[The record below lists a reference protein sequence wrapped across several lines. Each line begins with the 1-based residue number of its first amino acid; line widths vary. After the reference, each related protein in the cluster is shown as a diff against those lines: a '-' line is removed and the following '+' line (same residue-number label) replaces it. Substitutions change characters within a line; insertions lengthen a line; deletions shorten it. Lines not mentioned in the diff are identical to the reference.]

1 MVRPTIAPVAAEVS
15 FITRAVYPTESPQA
29 NLERKSLSDGDF
41 RTGDDSIAP
50 GVFGFE
56 HSFVS
61 RGEQF
66 RSVGSIFG
74 VAGQARADGHAN
86 RFPVVA
92 QLYRRAGN
100 ARAQRL
106 HLATGGRHV
115 RFRQNHHELLAAV
128 A

>member
-15 FITRAVYPTESPQA
+15 FIARAVYPSESPQA

-41 RTGDDSIAP
+41 RAGDDSIAP

-56 HSFVS
+56 HAFVR
-61 RGEQF
+61 RGEQL

-74 VAGQARADGHAN
+74 VAGQARADGQAN
-86 RFPVVA
+86 RFPVMA

-106 HLATGGRHV
+106 HFAAGGHDISL
-115 RFRQNHHELLAAV
+115 RQ
-128 A
+128 